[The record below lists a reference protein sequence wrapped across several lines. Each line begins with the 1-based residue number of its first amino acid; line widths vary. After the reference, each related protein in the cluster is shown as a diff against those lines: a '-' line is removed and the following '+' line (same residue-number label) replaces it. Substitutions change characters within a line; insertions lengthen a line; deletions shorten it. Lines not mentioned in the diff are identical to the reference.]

1 LRLNYWEATL
11 ARKRPK
17 YLNLFRIKLP
27 LPGIVS
33 FLHRVS
39 GALLFIAIPLLLAV
53 FQLTLSS
60 PADFDKVRQGLE
72 SPLVKLVLIVLLW
85 GYSHHFF
92 AGLRFIAMDMGLGM
106 DLEKTRLNSWLV
118 VAFSLT
124 LTVLIGGWLL
134 W

>member
-1 LRLNYWEATL
+1 MPNR
-11 ARKRPK
+11 RPI

-27 LPGIVS
+27 LPGVVS
-33 FLHRVS
+33 FLHRIS
-39 GALLFIAIPLLLAV
+39 GALLFVAIPLFLAV
-53 FQLTLSS
+53 FQLTLNS

-92 AGLRFIAMDMGLGM
+92 AGLRFIAMDMGLGVE
-106 DLEKTRLNSWLV
+106 LGKTRRNSWLV
-118 VAFSLT
+118 VAFSLM
-124 LTVLIGGWLL
+124 LTAMIGGWL

>member
-1 LRLNYWEATL
+1 MANR
-11 ARKRPK
+11 RPK

-27 LPGIVS
+27 LPGVVS

-39 GALLFIAIPLLLAV
+39 GALLFVAIPLFLAI
-53 FQLTLSS
+53 FQLTLGS
-60 PADFDKVRQGLE
+60 PADFEKVRQGLE
-72 SPLVKLVLIVLLW
+72 SPLVKLVLLGLLW

-106 DLEKTRLNSWLV
+106 ELGKTRRNSWLV

>member
-1 LRLNYWEATL
+1 MANR
-11 ARKRPK
+11 RPK

-27 LPGIVS
+27 LPGVIS

-39 GALLFIAIPLLLAV
+39 GALLFVAIPLFLVV
-53 FQLTLSS
+53 FQLTLGSS
-60 PADFDKVRQGLE
+60 ADFEKVKQGLE
-72 SPLVKLVLIVLLW
+72 SPLVKLVLIGLLW

-92 AGLRFIAMDMGLGM
+92 AGLRFLAMDMGFGMELG
-106 DLEKTRLNSWLV
+106 KTRRNSWLV

-124 LTVLIGGWLL
+124 LTTMIGGWL

>member
-1 LRLNYWEATL
+1 M
-11 ARKRPK
+11 

-39 GALLFIAIPLLLAV
+39 GALLFIAIPLFLAAL
-53 FQLTLSS
+53 QLTLGSQ
-60 PADFDKVRQGLE
+60 ADFDTVTQGFE
-72 SPLVKLVLIVLLW
+72 SPLVKLVLIALLW

-92 AGLRFIAMDMGLGM
+92 AGLRFIAMDMGLGVE
-106 DLEKTRLNSWLV
+106 LAKTRRNSWLV
-118 VAFSLT
+118 MASSLT
-124 LTVLIGGWLL
+124 LTAITGGWLL

>member
-1 LRLNYWEATL
+1 MANR
-11 ARKRPK
+11 RPR

-27 LPGIVS
+27 LPGVVS

-39 GALLFIAIPLLLAV
+39 GALLFAAIPLLLAI
-53 FQLTLSS
+53 FQLTLDS
-60 PADFDKVRQGLE
+60 PAGFEKVRQGLE

-92 AGLRFIAMDMGLGM
+92 AGLRFLAMDMGFGMELG
-106 DLEKTRLNSWLV
+106 KTRRNSWLV
-118 VAFSLT
+118 LVFSLT
-124 LTVLIGGWLL
+124 LTVIIGGWL

>member
-1 LRLNYWEATL
+1 M

-39 GALLFIAIPLLLAV
+39 GALLFIAIPLFLAV
-53 FQLTLSS
+53 FQLTLNS

-92 AGLRFIAMDMGLGM
+92 AGLRFIAMDMGIGMELG
-106 DLEKTRLNSWLV
+106 KTRRNSWLV
-118 VAFSLT
+118 LAFSLT
-124 LTVLIGGWLL
+124 LTAMIGGWL

>member
-1 LRLNYWEATL
+1 MANR
-11 ARKRPK
+11 RPK

-27 LPGIVS
+27 LPGVIS

-39 GALLFIAIPLLLAV
+39 GALLFVAIPLFLVV
-53 FQLTLSS
+53 FQLTLGS
-60 PADFDKVRQGLE
+60 PADFEKVKQGLE
-72 SPLVKLVLIVLLW
+72 SPLVKLVLIGLLW

-92 AGLRFIAMDMGLGM
+92 AGLRFLAMDMGFGMELG
-106 DLEKTRLNSWLV
+106 KTRRNSWLV

-124 LTVLIGGWLL
+124 LTALIGGWL

>member
-1 LRLNYWEATL
+1 M

-39 GALLFIAIPLLLAV
+39 GALLFIAIPLFLFV
-53 FQLTLSS
+53 FQLTLGS

-72 SPLVKLVLIVLLW
+72 SPLVKLVLIALLW
-85 GYSHHFF
+85 AYSHHFF
-92 AGLRFIAMDMGLGM
+92 AGLRFIAMDMGFGIELG
-106 DLEKTRLNSWLV
+106 KTRLNSWLV
-118 VAFSLT
+118 MAFSLT
-124 LTVLIGGWLL
+124 LTAMTGGWLL

>member
-1 LRLNYWEATL
+1 MT
-11 ARKRPK
+11 RKRPK

-39 GALLFIAIPLLLAV
+39 GALLFIAIPLFLAV
-53 FQLTLSS
+53 FQLTLNS

-92 AGLRFIAMDMGLGM
+92 AGLRFIAMDMGIGMELG
-106 DLEKTRLNSWLV
+106 KTRRNSWLV
-118 VAFSLT
+118 LTFSLT
-124 LTVLIGGWLL
+124 LTAMIGGWL

>member
-1 LRLNYWEATL
+1 M

-53 FQLTLSS
+53 FQLTLCS
-60 PADFDKVRQGLE
+60 PADFDKVRQGLG
-72 SPLVKLVLIVLLW
+72 SPLVKLVLLGLLW

-124 LTVLIGGWLL
+124 LTVLIGGWLV

>member
-1 LRLNYWEATL
+1 MTNR
-11 ARKRPK
+11 RPM

-27 LPGIVS
+27 LPGVVS

-39 GALLFIAIPLLLAV
+39 GALLFVAIPLFLAL
-53 FQLTLSS
+53 FQLTLDS
-60 PADFDKVRQGLE
+60 PAGFEKVRQGLE

-92 AGLRFIAMDMGLGM
+92 AGLRFLAMDMGFGMELG
-106 DLEKTRLNSWLV
+106 KTRRNSWLV
-118 VAFSLT
+118 LAFSLT
-124 LTVLIGGWLL
+124 MTVMIGGWL